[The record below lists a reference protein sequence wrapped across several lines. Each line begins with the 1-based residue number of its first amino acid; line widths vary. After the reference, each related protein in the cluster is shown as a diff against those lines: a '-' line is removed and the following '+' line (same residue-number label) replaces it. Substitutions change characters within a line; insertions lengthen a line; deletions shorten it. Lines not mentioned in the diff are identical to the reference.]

1 MVVVVLEL
9 NQFDIF
15 DNDNFEIITEIIV
28 LITKILKK

>member
-15 DNDNFEIITEIIV
+15 DNDNFEIITKIIV